1 MLTRSMTAELE
12 AGLWV
17 VLSLAA
23 RPLAAYLW
31 PRLQDKAGEWSEA
44 LEAFAPWLH
53 AVGPFYLSLLTGA
66 VLGSRLGIYGFG
78 LEGSLLGG
86 LFGIVILAGFYA
98 VRRFGPQGIELP
110 APPAMD
116 KALQDEMRWGFYRG
130 AAAGWLGHLWLGGLA
145 GLGLAVVEWA
155 ATLRPWNSSVWK
167 EPAQW
172 SALVRAGISATLYGL
187 SGNLWL
193 ILVVQTLGV
202 VIWELELA
210 QNESEA
216 GNQE

>member
-1 MLTRSMTAELE
+1 MTADLE
-12 AGLWV
+12 AGLLV
-17 VLSLAA
+17 VLSLVA

-31 PRLQDKAGEWSEA
+31 PRLQDKTGEWSEA
-44 LEAFAPWLH
+44 LEASAPWLH
-53 AVGPFYLSLLTGA
+53 AVGPFYISLLTGA

-78 LEGSLLGG
+78 LEGSLLGA
-86 LFGIVILAGFYA
+86 LFGMVILAGLYA
-98 VRRFGPQGIELP
+98 VRRFRPGGIELP
-110 APPAMD
+110 GPPVID

-145 GLGLAVVEWA
+145 GFGLALVEWA

-172 SALVRAGISATLYGL
+172 STLVRAGISAVLYGL

-193 ILVVQTLGV
+193 ILVVQTLVV
-202 VIWELELA
+202 VIWGLELA
-210 QNESEA
+210 QNKPEA

>member
-1 MLTRSMTAELE
+1 MTAELE

-31 PRLQDKAGEWSEA
+31 PRMQDIAGEWGEA
-44 LEAFAPWLH
+44 LEASAPWLH
-53 AVGPFYLSLLTGA
+53 AVGPFYFSLLTGA

-86 LFGIVILAGFYA
+86 LLGVVIIAGVYG
-98 VRRFGPQGIELP
+98 VRQFRPGGIELP
-110 APPAMD
+110 EPPAMD
-116 KALQDEMRWGFYRG
+116 KALQDELRWGFYRG
-130 AAAGWLGHLWLGGLA
+130 AAAGWLGPLWLGGLA
-145 GLGLAVVEWA
+145 GFGLAVVEWA
-155 ATLRPWNSSVWK
+155 ASLRPWNSSVWK

-187 SGNLWL
+187 SSNLWL
-193 ILVVQTLGV
+193 ILAVQTLIV
-202 VIWELELA
+202 VIWGLELA
-210 QNESEA
+210 QNEPEA